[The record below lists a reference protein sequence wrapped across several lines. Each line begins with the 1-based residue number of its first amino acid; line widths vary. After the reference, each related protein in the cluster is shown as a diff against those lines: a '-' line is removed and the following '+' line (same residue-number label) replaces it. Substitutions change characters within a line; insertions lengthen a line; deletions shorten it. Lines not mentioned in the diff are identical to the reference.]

1 MTTLL
6 RMERLPSYIE
16 AIFALTTFLTVFL
29 FYKAANKSNITLI
42 TVVVWLVIQTLV
54 SLTGFYTD
62 TSTVPPRF
70 LLLVG
75 PPLVCILLLFLTPK
89 GKLFLDRLNLSWLTL
104 LHVIRIPVEL
114 VLLWLF
120 VHKTVPELMTFE
132 GRNFDIISGLT
143 APLVYYFC
151 FIKKQWNKNILIA
164 WNVLCLGLLLN
175 IVVNAILSAPTPF
188 QQFAFDQPNI
198 AVLYF
203 PFTWLPCCIVPLV
216 LLSHIASL
224 RQLLQKKVL

>member
-1 MTTLL
+1 
-6 RMERLPSYIE
+6 MESLPSYIE
-16 AIFALTTFLTVFL
+16 AVFALTTFLTVFL
-29 FYKAANKSNITLI
+29 FYKAANNSNITLI
-42 TVVVWLVIQTLV
+42 ILVVWLIIQTFV

-62 TSTVPPRF
+62 TSTLPPRF
-70 LLLVG
+70 LLLIG